1 MEEVENKV
9 SEFLGDIR
17 DAIYDHPRKKVLNK
31 KIDCLEDVFNF
42 MINYIYA
49 EQDNLNELNE
59 QLKGDK

>member
-1 MEEVENKV
+1 MEKVENKA

-17 DAIYDHPRKKVLNK
+17 DAVADHPRKRVLNK
-31 KIDCLEDVFNF
+31 KIDWLEDAFNF
-42 MINYIYA
+42 MVNFIYA